1 MSHRIVSS
9 SIVHHPSP
17 WAHLALST
25 AVTRELYISV
35 DVEPDGH
42 VPGPSSIVSLGA
54 SAVAIRDEDG
64 AIVALDPEAQTFY
77 AVLRPISDRYVEKA
91 LRVTGFDRATLE
103 RDGRAPGEALPE
115 FAAWV
120 DALAAEHD
128 ALPVLAAYPL
138 GFVWSFTQYY
148 LHEFAGRSPF
158 GQSAHYDMKS
168 AYAALADSAV
178 RDAIKRRMPSK
189 LLGPKDS
196 KTHHALDDAKG
207 HADLLVGLLAL
218 SSR

>member
-1 MSHRIVSS
+1 MRRSYATLH
-9 SIVHHPSP
+9 
-17 WAHLALST
+17 

-42 VPGPSSIVSLGA
+42 VPGTSSIVSLGA
-54 SAVAIRDEDG
+54 CAAAIRDDEG
-64 AIVALDPEAQTFY
+64 AIDRARPRASEH
-77 AVLRPISDRYVEKA
+77 VLRRAAPDHRPVRREGA
-91 LRVTGFDRATLE
+91 ARDGLRRATLE
-103 RDGRAPGEALPE
+103 RDGRPPEEALPE
-115 FAAWV
+115 FAAWI

-138 GFVWSFTQYY
+138 GFVWHFTQYY

-168 AYAALADSAV
+168 AYAALANSAV
-178 RDAIKRRMPSK
+178 RDAIKRRMPSA

-207 HADLLVGLLAL
+207 HVDLLLGLLRWQA
-218 SSR
+218 RAR

>member
-1 MSHRIVSS
+1 MGDDPSS
-9 SIVHHPSP
+9 GRSG
-17 WAHLALST
+17 ALAYGTLH

-42 VPGPSSIVSLGA
+42 VPGTSSIVSLGA
-54 SAVAIRDEDG
+54 CAAAIRDDEG
-64 AIVALDPEAQTFY
+64 EITALDPEAQTFY
-77 AVLRPISDRYVEKA
+77 AVLRPITDQYVEKA
-91 LRVTGFDRATLE
+91 PRVTGFEREALE
-103 RDGRAPGEALPE
+103 QDGRAPEEALPE
-115 FAAWV
+115 FAAWI

-128 ALPVLAAYPL
+128 ALPVFAAYPL
-138 GFVWSFTQYY
+138 GFVWNFTQYY
-148 LHEFAGRSPF
+148 LHTFAGRSPF

-168 AYAALADSAV
+168 AYAALANSAV

-207 HADLLVGLLAL
+207 HADLLVGLLNL

>member
-1 MSHRIVSS
+1 MAAFH
-9 SIVHHPSP
+9 
-17 WAHLALST
+17 

-42 VPGPSSIVSLGA
+42 VPGSSSMVSLGA
-54 SAVAIRDEDG
+54 CAAAVRDDDG
-64 AIVALDPEAQTFY
+64 NVEPLDPENERNAFY
-77 AVLRPISDRYVEKA
+77 AVLRPISDRYVDKA
-91 LRVTGFDRATLE
+91 LGVTGFDRATLE
-103 RDGRAPGEALPE
+103 RDGRPPEEALPE
-115 FAAWV
+115 FVTWI
-120 DALAAEHD
+120 DGLAAEHD

-138 GFVWSFTQYY
+138 GFVWHFTQYY

-158 GQSAHYDMKS
+158 GQSAHYDMKT

-178 RDAIKRRMPSK
+178 RDAIKRRMPSA

-207 HADLLVGLLAL
+207 HVDLLVGLL
-218 SSR
+218 RRQKI

>member
-1 MSHRIVSS
+1 MRRSY
-9 SIVHHPSP
+9 
-17 WAHLALST
+17 ATLS

-54 SAVAIRDEDG
+54 CAAAVRDDDG
-64 AIVALDPEAQTFY
+64 SVAALDSDDDANTFY
-77 AVLRPISDRYVEKA
+77 AVLRPISERYVEKA
-91 LRVTGFDRATLE
+91 LRVTGFDRATLM
-103 RDGRAPGEALPE
+103 RDGRPPEEALPE
-115 FAAWV
+115 FATWI
-120 DALAAEHD
+120 DGLAAEHD

-138 GFVWSFTQYY
+138 GFVWHFTQYY

-158 GQSAHYDMKS
+158 GQSAHLDMKS
-168 AYAALADSAV
+168 AYAALANSAV
-178 RDAIKRRMPSK
+178 RDAIKRRMPSA

-207 HADLLVGLLAL
+207 HVDLLLGLLRWHERA
-218 SSR
+218 R

>member
-1 MSHRIVSS
+1 M
-9 SIVHHPSP
+9 
-17 WAHLALST
+17 
-25 AVTRELYISV
+25 TRELYISV
-35 DVEPDGH
+35 DIEPDGH
-42 VPGPSSIVSLGA
+42 VPGLSSIVSLGA
-54 SAVAIRDEDG
+54 CAVAIRDDEG
-64 AIVALDPEAQTFY
+64 EITALDPERQTFY
-77 AVLRPISDRYVEKA
+77 AVLRPIADTYVEKA
-91 LRVTGFDRATLE
+91 LRVTGFTRDALE
-103 RDGRAPGEALPE
+103 RDGRDPAEAIPA
-115 FAAWV
+115 FAKWI

-168 AYAALADSAV
+168 AYAALANSAV
-178 RDAIKRRMPSK
+178 RDAIKRRMPSR

-207 HADLLVGLLAL
+207 HADLLLGLLQL
-218 SSR
+218 SRR